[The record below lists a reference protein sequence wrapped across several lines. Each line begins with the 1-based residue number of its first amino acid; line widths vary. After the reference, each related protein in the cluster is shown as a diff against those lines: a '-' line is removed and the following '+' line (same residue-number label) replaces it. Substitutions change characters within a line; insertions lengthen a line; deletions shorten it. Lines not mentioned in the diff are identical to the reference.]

1 MGMSIQQ
8 LGLYLRFHYV
18 QYPTPG
24 KTSPRFSAESPE
36 KWTIPIHDGS
46 FIPREVLMGSTHQIS
61 RFSLSKGT
69 TCFYNNYAYET
80 SALTVPKLF
89 PHCGSNRFT
98 ARPVDEVTIES
109 MDWHR
114 LPRTTFSRWER
125 FSSSVHW
132 GSPFLKKVSL
142 GSRYVP

>member
-8 LGLYLRFHYV
+8 LGLSLRFHYV

-46 FIPREVLMGSTHQIS
+46 FIPGEVLMGSTHQIS

-69 TCFYNNYAYET
+69 TCFYNNY
-80 SALTVPKLF
+80 SCLTRR
-89 PHCGSNRFT
+89 HST
-98 ARPVDEVTIES
+98 HS
-109 MDWHR
+109 
-114 LPRTTFSRWER
+114 PRTSLPLSSMTLQVWSTRVLFGSAHNSLRPTFWSIHELASARNASRKTL
-125 FSSSVHW
+125 FMT
-132 GSPFLKKVSL
+132 VSI
-142 GSRYVP
+142 GE